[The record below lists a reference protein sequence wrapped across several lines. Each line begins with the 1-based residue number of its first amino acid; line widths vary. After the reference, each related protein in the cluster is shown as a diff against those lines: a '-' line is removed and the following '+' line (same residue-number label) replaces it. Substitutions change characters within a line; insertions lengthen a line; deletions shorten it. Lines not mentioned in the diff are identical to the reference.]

1 MAKPPQRDLDYC
13 LLVLMLTLRIHGTES
28 AMRDTARRCVKML
41 PKRQRELMQNII
53 QSRYPLELV
62 RHIARNL
69 D

>member
-28 AMRDTARRCVKML
+28 AMHDTARRCVKML
-41 PKRQRELMQNII
+41 PKRQRDLMQNII
-53 QSRYPLELV
+53 QSRYPLDLV

>member
-28 AMRDTARRCVKML
+28 AMRDTARRCVKLL

-53 QSRYPLELV
+53 QSRYPLDLV

>member
-28 AMRDTARRCVKML
+28 AMRNTARRCVKLL
-41 PKRQRELMQNII
+41 PKRQRELMQDII

-62 RHIARNL
+62 RHIARNV

>member
-1 MAKPPQRDLDYC
+1 MAKPPQRDLNYC
-13 LLVLMLTLRIHGTES
+13 LLALMLTLRIHGTEN

-41 PKRQRELMQNII
+41 PKRQRDLMQNII
-53 QSRYPLELV
+53 QSRYPLDLV

>member
-1 MAKPPQRDLDYC
+1 MVKPPQRDLNYC

-41 PKRQRELMQNII
+41 PKRHRDLMQNII

-62 RHIARNL
+62 RHLARNL

>member
-41 PKRQRELMQNII
+41 PKRQRELMQNIV
-53 QSRYPLELV
+53 QSRYPLDLV

>member
-41 PKRQRELMQNII
+41 PKRQRDLMQNIV
-53 QSRYPLELV
+53 QSRYPLDLI

>member
-28 AMRDTARRCVKML
+28 AMRDTARRCVKLL